1 MLLFENERRPKF
13 CKQKLEGNGYKP
25 SRKQLFRAAFKQMS
39 SVLPLVSVCLSS
51 ASELNL
57 QIVSH
62 FWQACVLFCFL
73 SSSDT
78 FL

>member
-1 MLLFENERRPKF
+1 MLLRSYLKMREDPSFASENWRETL
-13 CKQKLEGNGYKP
+13 QKTAVP
-25 SRKQLFRAAFKQMS
+25 SSFLADELCAAS
-39 SVLPLVSVCLSS
+39 SVCLSS

-57 QIVSH
+57 QIVSR